1 MVALADPDDRDNDGI
16 SGRVRL
22 LDGTAGRA
30 NSRLGR
36 YGYKAGAATLKEQ
49 MADAFATDLGLSSAY
64 RPFPHG
70 DCTAAESDCMAA
82 PSGESARNS
91 GRELSDD
98 VFDVLA
104 AYLDSLPTPT
114 RPATPSPGAELFAA
128 TGCAACHAPA
138 MPARDGGSVSAYTD
152 LLLHDMGPA
161 LDDGVGAPGVASAEW
176 RTSPLIAMS
185 AGTGRR
191 YLHDGRAPTLDAAI
205 RAHGG
210 EAENAP
216 RALSRALP
224 MPTGRRSSPSWEA
237 SDAAPCALFALRGLR
252 PRHLRPRPDAD
263 ERRRDAHRPDSDG
276 KRLRPHGRE
285 GGQRLHRPRLC

>member
-1 MVALADPDDRDNDGI
+1 VRIAPPLPGRAALERIDADAVVALADPDDRDKDGI

-30 NSRLGR
+30 NTLGR

-49 MADAFATDLGLSSAY
+49 VADAFATDLGLSSAY

-82 PSGESARNS
+82 PSGESTRNS

-98 VFDVLA
+98 VFDVIT

-114 RPATPSPGAELFAA
+114 RPATPSHGEELFAA

-161 LDDGVGAPGVASAEW
+161 LDDGVGAPDVASAEW
-176 RTSPLIAMS
+176 RTSPLIAMT
-185 AGTGRR
+185 AGSGRR

-210 EAENAP
+210 EAGNA
-216 RALSRALP
+216 REHYVALS
-224 MPTGRRSSPSWEA
+224 
-237 SDAAPCALFALRGLR
+237 
-252 PRHLRPRPDAD
+252 DAD
-263 ERRRDAHRPDSDG
+263 RQALVAFVGS
-276 KRLRPHGRE
+276 L
-285 GGQRLHRPRLC
+285 

>member
-1 MVALADPDDRDNDGI
+1 MRWW
-16 SGRVRL
+16 RL
-22 LDGTAGRA
+22 PIPTTAIRTGFPGA
-30 NSRLGR
+30 SACSAATPAAPTLGR

-49 MADAFATDLGLSSAY
+49 IADAFATISGLSSAY

-104 AYLDSLPTPT
+104 AYLNSLPTPP
-114 RPATPSPGAELFAA
+114 RPANASHGAELFAT

-176 RTSPLIAMS
+176 RTSPLIAVS
-185 AGTGRR
+185 VGTGRR
-191 YLHDGRAPTLDAAI
+191 YLHDGRAPTLDVAI
-205 RAHGG
+205 RAM
-210 EAENAP
+210 AARRRTP
-216 RALSRALP
+216 ARTTSRSP
-224 MPTGRRSSPSWEA
+224 MPTGRRLSRSLGS
-237 SDAAPCALFALRGLR
+237 L
-252 PRHLRPRPDAD
+252 
-263 ERRRDAHRPDSDG
+263 
-276 KRLRPHGRE
+276 
-285 GGQRLHRPRLC
+285 